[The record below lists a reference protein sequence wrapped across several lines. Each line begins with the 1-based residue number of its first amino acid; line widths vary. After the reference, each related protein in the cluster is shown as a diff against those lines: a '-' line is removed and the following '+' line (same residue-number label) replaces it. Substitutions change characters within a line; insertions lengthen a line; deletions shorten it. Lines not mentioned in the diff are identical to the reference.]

1 MVVSV
6 TASTTQGKPLT
17 KEELGKRYFLIT
29 QTNLFLCLYFYFN
42 ALDKPLFMTFFIVE
56 HSAENLYCSVYF
68 LPLRMNHC
76 KKHLSVLFFQYFK

>member
-42 ALDKPLFMTFFIVE
+42 ALDKPLFYDIQNFFYCGTFSREFI
-56 HSAENLYCSVYF
+56 
-68 LPLRMNHC
+68 
-76 KKHLSVLFFQYFK
+76 LFCVFFTIKNESL